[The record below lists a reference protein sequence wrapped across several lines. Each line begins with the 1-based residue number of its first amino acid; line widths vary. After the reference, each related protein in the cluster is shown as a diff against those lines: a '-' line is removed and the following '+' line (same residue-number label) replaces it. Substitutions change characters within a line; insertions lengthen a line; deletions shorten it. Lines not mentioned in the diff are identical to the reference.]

1 MEFLEIVLQEAQ
13 ICDVP
18 LLFVLDHFSSFC
30 HQSKQTLLYT
40 LLDMCSNKRVQMCV
54 IGVDSDCTLTER
66 LEKRVQSR
74 FSQKQIIVPYPS
86 VSDLIQFMSL
96 TLSLPDRDASTRK
109 WNNAIKKVFQKKEF
123 VSLITSQSSLLPLS
137 YHIHF
142 SFREISF
149 IRKRCPEDSSLR
161 RFAAPRN
168 MQRADDRFLE
178 RLLPRGASS

>member
-18 LLFVLDHFSSFC
+18 LLFILEHFSSFC

-86 VSDLIQFMSL
+86 VSEIVLFMSMTL
-96 TLSLPDRDASTRK
+96 TLPNDASSRK
-109 WNNAIKKVFQKKEF
+109 WNAAIKKVLQKKEF
-123 VSLITSQSSLLPLS
+123 SSLITSQSSLIPLS
-137 YHIHF
+137 YHIPYH
-142 SFREISF
+142 SKKTPF
-149 IRKRCPEDSSLR
+149 IR
-161 RFAAPRN
+161 
-168 MQRADDRFLE
+168 
-178 RLLPRGASS
+178 

>member
-18 LLFVLDHFSSFC
+18 LLFILDHFSSFC

-74 FSQKQIIVPYPS
+74 FSQKQIV
-86 VSDLIQFMSL
+86 QFMSMTL
-96 TLSLPDRDASTRK
+96 TLPNDASSRK
-109 WNNAIKKVFQKKEF
+109 WNAAIKKVLQKKEF
-123 VSLITSQSSLLPLS
+123 SSLITSQSSLIPLS
-137 YHIHF
+137 YHIPYH
-142 SFREISF
+142 SKKTPF
-149 IRKRCPEDSSLR
+149 IR
-161 RFAAPRN
+161 
-168 MQRADDRFLE
+168 
-178 RLLPRGASS
+178 